1 MTVCAGAVY
10 ADVLC
15 HCVNTK
21 SSCVSRAPV
30 TADGDDND
38 ADDDVAVTSR
48 RVAATGGGVETAAL
62 STILVTSPSFRSAA
76 RAPRSSTRSVAPR
89 PTTTAMIVAVD
100 SHVIEMQRMGDD
112 GDDQCPAVAV

>member
-1 MTVCAGAVY
+1 
-10 ADVLC
+10 
-15 HCVNTK
+15 
-21 SSCVSRAPV
+21 V

-76 RAPRSSTRSVAPR
+76 RAPRSSTRCVAPR
-89 PTTTAMIVAVD
+89 PTTMIVAVD
-100 SHVIEMQRMGDD
+100 SHDVIEMQRMGDD
-112 GDDQCPAVAV
+112 GDDQCPAAAV